1 MIVMIGVVAFAATGC
16 SGQSSSDGNVPISGT
31 VTLDGK
37 PAALT
42 IITFWSMQEGAGA
55 AGVNR
60 TTSDD
65 SGRFTLGEKGNEKQK
80 GVGLAPGE
88 YKVTLSRTVDRSG
101 KPVIEGGKATE
112 PVTATETFPDRYQD
126 KSASPLTIEV
136 SPDKTTFTF
145 DIKKS

>member
-1 MIVMIGVVAFAATGC
+1 MIAMIGLVALAAAGC
-16 SGQSSSDGNVPISGT
+16 SGRSSSDGTLPISGT

-42 IITFWSMQEGAGA
+42 IITFWSTQEGAEA
-55 AGVNR
+55 AGVDR

-65 SGRFTLGEKGNEKQK
+65 SGKFTLGEEGNEKQK

-112 PVTATETFPDRYQD
+112 PVTATETFPDGYQD
-126 KSASPLTIEV
+126 KSATPLVIEV